1 METTYSP
8 KDCSDR
14 LGVSMSTIR
23 RYGDKLYQDGA
34 LSEIANPTRAE
45 RKYTPHDLRIMA
57 YAVRAKSAGMTVAD
71 AITAAAAADDD
82 VLPTIEELEALPADS
97 ETVSD
102 GSDSAESAEVD
113 AVQPLAKKM
122 KGLPML
128 ASDSASLSLEMP
140 SIDRLVERLDDTD
153 ALRESIAELAERL
166 SEVERK
172 LDSLPGI
179 VKRW

>member
-82 VLPTIEELEALPADS
+82 ILPTIEELEALPADS

-102 GSDSAESAEVD
+102 GSDSADSGGLD
-113 AVQPLAKKM
+113 AVQPLAKKVE
-122 KGLPML
+122 GLPML
-128 ASDSASLSLEMP
+128 ANDLTSLSLEMP
-140 SIDRLVERLDDTD
+140 SINRLVERLDDTD
-153 ALRESIAELAERL
+153 DIRDSIAAL
-166 SEVERK
+166 SERIAEIERK
-172 LDSLPGI
+172 LESLPGI